1 MISVMRTKFGPKVIG
16 GIIAVIAGIF
26 IFSGVFLPGS
36 GSQAPSIAGEVNGE
50 TVSYSEYSRAL
61 NQRVEFFKGMMGGKI
76 TDEQLTQFKIRE
88 AVFQDLAQKKVMAQI
103 AKKEGFYPSLDQI
116 REQIL
121 KMDAFKKDGRF
132 DKLLYKN
139 VLTQNQYTPTRFE
152 ELIGADLMEQNF
164 KSYLGSLAYVTA
176 AEVDRSFEQSKNKR
190 KIKYLYVDNES
201 LRKLM
206 GPVDASGAAPKD
218 AKKAPPSIDQYSA
231 EMEKK
236 LLPLVNS
243 GSDAQVGKILN
254 DAKAKVK
261 TSDWLSPESDMIT
274 GVGSIRMVQPE
285 LLAMKKGDP
294 AKALHLM
301 GGTLYAKVTD
311 TETYDPAK
319 VTAKERSDA
328 YSKLQTQKQNEILSD
343 LMKSWTKTAKITRN
357 DKVVVGNGGS
367 HVPVTAD
374 N

>member
-16 GIIAVIAGIF
+16 AIIAVIAGVF

-50 TVSYSEYSRAL
+50 TVTYTEYSRAL
-61 NQRVEFFKGMMGGKI
+61 NQRIEFFKGMMGGKI
-76 TDEQLTQFKIRE
+76 TDEQLAQFKIRE
-88 AVFQDLAQKKVMAQI
+88 AVFQDLAQKKVMSQV

-152 ELIGADLMEQNF
+152 ELIGSDLMEQNF
-164 KSYLGSLAYVTA
+164 RSFIGSLAYVSA
-176 AEVDRSFEQSKNKR
+176 IEVENSFAESKNKR
-190 KIKYLYVDNES
+190 KIKYLYVDNEAV
-201 LRKLM
+201 RKLM
-206 GPVDASGAAPKD
+206 GPSNDKSDPKTAPSLD
-218 AKKAPPSIDQYSA
+218 TFSA

-236 LLPLVNS
+236 ILPLMNA
-243 GSDAQVGKILN
+243 GSDAAIGKALN
-254 DAKAKVK
+254 DSKAKIK
-261 TSDWLSPESDMIT
+261 TSEWLSPSSDMIA
-274 GVGSIRMVQPE
+274 GVGSIRMAQPD

-301 GGTLYAKVTD
+301 GGTLYAKVVEMKISED
-311 TETYDPAK
+311 MA
-319 VTAKERSDA
+319 
-328 YSKLQTQKQNEILSD
+328 KLQNKLLSV
-343 LMKSWTKTAKITRN
+343 AK
-357 DKVVVGNGGS
+357 
-367 HVPVTAD
+367 
-374 N
+374 